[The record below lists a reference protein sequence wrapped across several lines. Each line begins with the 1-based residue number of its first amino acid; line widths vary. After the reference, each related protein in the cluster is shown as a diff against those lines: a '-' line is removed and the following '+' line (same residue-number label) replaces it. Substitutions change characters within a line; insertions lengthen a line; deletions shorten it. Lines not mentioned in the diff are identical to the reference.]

1 MMVTSGRAVW
11 LRNADSH
18 TITRKNS
25 SWTPTTVL
33 LEPKCIFEAHSCG
46 LLWKQGEHMRV
57 GHHNCRIYVEIHG
70 FNVEL
75 TTGILFMPTCFN
87 DCCWEIFMMR
97 EFVITF
103 IGK

>member
-1 MMVTSGRAVW
+1 
-11 LRNADSH
+11 
-18 TITRKNS
+18 
-25 SWTPTTVL
+25 
-33 LEPKCIFEAHSCG
+33 
-46 LLWKQGEHMRV
+46 MRV